1 LSKAC
6 WASRDE
12 ADMAPTCGEPLYYL
26 RPVRKAGNRDL
37 SMIVKPGE
45 KWDEVSDSAELCPYV
60 AVKAPA
66 Q

>member
-1 LSKAC
+1 
-6 WASRDE
+6 
-12 ADMAPTCGEPLYYL
+12 MAPTCGEPLYYL